1 MRSGSQLDQLTEV
14 VSSAAK
20 VSPGQGRRFITSE
33 AFITIVRGGELILH
47 DSMTGCV
54 ATCTHGLDYIK
65 LVFSCLITFN
75 SELELGIYNIKLVVW
90 FH

>member
-1 MRSGSQLDQLTEV
+1 M
-14 VSSAAK
+14 
-20 VSPGQGRRFITSE
+20 
-33 AFITIVRGGELILH
+33 ILH

-90 FH
+90 FHRRIVIDNAVSVRHTLDDREDNP